1 MDGGLHGHVPAMR
14 LSDCTRLVCVCR
26 VRVAGRC
33 GQAQAGAEINA
44 MPFFLS
50 SYISPVSVT
59 LLKLSKFLMLFY
71 ISEY

>member
-1 MDGGLHGHVPAMR
+1 MR

-33 GQAQAGAEINA
+33 GQIQAGAEINA

-50 SYISPVSVT
+50 SYILHFACLCNTFKIKQVFDA
-59 LLKLSKFLMLFY
+59 LLY
-71 ISEY
+71 I